1 MVVLT
6 ADWLLVIFFQS
17 VQVGAVP
24 PGSSDATMDG
34 GRTAW
39 PQETFLLAA
48 AGAGMGGGEA
58 RAVPRPSA

>member
-1 MVVLT
+1 MVVLP

-24 PGSSDATMDG
+24 PGCSDAAEEG
-34 GRTAW
+34 GGAAW

-48 AGAGMGGGEA
+48 AGEGMGWGRG
-58 RAVPRPSA
+58 SGSTQT